1 MVPDINFLLVG
12 NSRLHWAKYSK
23 NQSIFFHTKKEQKVP
38 ANIDLDQLIWASV
51 GKLPNFLLKKENE
64 IKTKDIQLSN
74 LPDYFGVDRAFACIA
89 ALKIIEN
96 PKKKDLLIADFGT
109 ILSITKL
116 NSNGSIIGG
125 QLLPGFLTQLKSM
138 EQNTKNLKV
147 PKKYDIPIKDF
158 LINTEEAILKGVI
171 NSLTGVINSLFNPEK
186 DILIICGGDSQL
198 LTKSLKTKDIN
209 LSNLPD
215 YFGIDRALACLAAQ
229 KIIENPLKKD
239 LLIADFGTILS
250 ITKLNSNGSI
260 IGGQLTPGFLTQLKS
275 MEQNTKNLT
284 VPKKYD
290 IPIKDFLIN
299 TEEAI
304 LKGVINSLTGV
315 IHSLFNP
322 EKDILVICGGD
333 SELLTKSLK
342 TQKENIINAPDL
354 VMEGM
359 IIHYLS
365 IKN

>member
-1 MVPDINFLLVG
+1 MVSDINFLLVG

-23 NQSIFFHTKKEQKVP
+23 NQSKFFHTKKEEKVP
-38 ANIDLDQLIWASV
+38 ENIDLDQLIWASV

-74 LPDYFGVDRAFACIA
+74 LPDYFG
-89 ALKIIEN
+89 
-96 PKKKDLLIADFGT
+96 
-109 ILSITKL
+109 
-116 NSNGSIIGG
+116 
-125 QLLPGFLTQLKSM
+125 
-138 EQNTKNLKV
+138 
-147 PKKYDIPIKDF
+147 
-158 LINTEEAILKGVI
+158 
-171 NSLTGVINSLFNPEK
+171 
-186 DILIICGGDSQL
+186 
-198 LTKSLKTKDIN
+198 
-209 LSNLPD
+209 
-215 YFGIDRALACLAAQ
+215 IDRALACLAAL

-239 LLIADFGTILS
+239 FLIADFGTILS

-315 IHSLFNP
+315 IKNSFNP
-322 EKDILVICGGD
+322 LKDILITCGGD
-333 SELLTKSLK
+333 SQFLTNFLETNKK
-342 TQKENIINAPDL
+342 NIINAPNL

-359 IIHYLS
+359 IIHHLS
-365 IKN
+365 VKKLA

>member
-1 MVPDINFLLVG
+1 MVPEINFLLIG

-23 NQSIFFHTKKEQKVP
+23 DRSKFFHTKKEEKVP
-38 ANIDLDQLIWASV
+38 KNIDLDQLIWASV

-64 IKTKDIQLSN
+64 I
-74 LPDYFGVDRAFACIA
+74 
-89 ALKIIEN
+89 
-96 PKKKDLLIADFGT
+96 
-109 ILSITKL
+109 
-116 NSNGSIIGG
+116 
-125 QLLPGFLTQLKSM
+125 
-138 EQNTKNLKV
+138 
-147 PKKYDIPIKDF
+147 
-158 LINTEEAILKGVI
+158 
-171 NSLTGVINSLFNPEK
+171 
-186 DILIICGGDSQL
+186 
-198 LTKSLKTKDIN
+198 KTKDIN

-359 IIHYLS
+359 IIHHLS

>member
-1 MVPDINFLLVG
+1 MISDINFLLVG

-23 NQSIFFHTKKEQKVP
+23 NQSKFFHTKKEQKVP
-38 ANIDLDQLIWASV
+38 ENVDLNQLIWASV
-51 GKLPNFLLKKENE
+51 GKHPNFLLKKENE

-96 PKKKDLLIADFGT
+96 TKKKDLLIADFGT

-171 NSLTGVINSLFNPEK
+171 NSLTSVINSLFNPEK

-198 LTKSLKTKDIN
+198 L
-209 LSNLPD
+209 
-215 YFGIDRALACLAAQ
+215 R
-229 KIIENPLKKD
+229 
-239 LLIADFGTILS
+239 
-250 ITKLNSNGSI
+250 
-260 IGGQLTPGFLTQLKS
+260 
-275 MEQNTKNLT
+275 
-284 VPKKYD
+284 KY
-290 IPIKDFLIN
+290 
-299 TEEAI
+299 
-304 LKGVINSLTGV
+304 
-315 IHSLFNP
+315 
-322 EKDILVICGGD
+322 
-333 SELLTKSLK
+333 LK
-342 TQKENIINAPDL
+342 TQKENIINAPNL

-359 IIHYLS
+359 IIHHLA
-365 IKN
+365 IKKSA

>member
-1 MVPDINFLLVG
+1 MVSDINFLLVG
-12 NSRLHWAKYSK
+12 NSRLHWAQYSK
-23 NQSIFFHTKKEQKVP
+23 NQSKFFHTKKEDKVP
-38 ANIDLDQLIWASV
+38 ENINLDQLIWASV

-74 LPDYFGVDRAFACIA
+74 RPYYFGIDRSLACLA
-89 ALKIIEN
+89 ALKIIKN
-96 PKKKDLLIADFGT
+96 PLKRDLLIADFGT

-198 LTKSLKTKDIN
+198 LTKSLKT
-209 LSNLPD
+209 
-215 YFGIDRALACLAAQ
+215 
-229 KIIENPLKKD
+229 
-239 LLIADFGTILS
+239 
-250 ITKLNSNGSI
+250 
-260 IGGQLTPGFLTQLKS
+260 
-275 MEQNTKNLT
+275 
-284 VPKKYD
+284 
-290 IPIKDFLIN
+290 
-299 TEEAI
+299 
-304 LKGVINSLTGV
+304 
-315 IHSLFNP
+315 
-322 EKDILVICGGD
+322 
-333 SELLTKSLK
+333 
-342 TQKENIINAPDL
+342 QKENIINAPNL

-359 IIHYLS
+359 IIHHLS
-365 IKN
+365 IKKLA

>member
-1 MVPDINFLLVG
+1 MVSDINFLLVG
-12 NSRLHWAKYSK
+12 NSRLHWAKYSQ
-23 NQSIFFHTKKEQKVP
+23 NQSKFFHTKKDQKVTE
-38 ANIDLDQLIWASV
+38 NIELDQLIWASV

-74 LPDYFGVDRAFACIA
+74 LPDYFGIDRALACLA
-89 ALKIIEN
+89 ALNIIEN
-96 PKKKDLLIADFGT
+96 PFKKDLLIADFGT

-171 NSLTGVINSLFNPEK
+171 SSLTSLIKSLFNPEK

-198 LTKSLKTKDIN
+198 I
-209 LSNLPD
+209 
-215 YFGIDRALACLAAQ
+215 
-229 KIIENPLKKD
+229 
-239 LLIADFGTILS
+239 
-250 ITKLNSNGSI
+250 
-260 IGGQLTPGFLTQLKS
+260 
-275 MEQNTKNLT
+275 
-284 VPKKYD
+284 
-290 IPIKDFLIN
+290 
-299 TEEAI
+299 
-304 LKGVINSLTGV
+304 
-315 IHSLFNP
+315 
-322 EKDILVICGGD
+322 
-333 SELLTKSLK
+333 TKSLK
-342 TQKENIINAPDL
+342 TQKDNIINAPNL

-365 IKN
+365 IKKLA